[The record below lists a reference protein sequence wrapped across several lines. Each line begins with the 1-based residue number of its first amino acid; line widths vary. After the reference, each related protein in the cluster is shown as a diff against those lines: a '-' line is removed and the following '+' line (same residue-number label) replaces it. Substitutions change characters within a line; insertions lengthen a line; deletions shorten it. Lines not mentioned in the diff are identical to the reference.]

1 MDVVPVPP
9 HDAILALSVD
19 DRLALVDTIWES
31 IRNDPSAVLV
41 DERTKAEMQR
51 RLDLHRDVPESADD
65 LEVVMARLRKNH

>member
-1 MDVVPVPP
+1 MDVVPVPA

-19 DRLALVDTIWES
+19 DRLALVDSIWES
-31 IRNDPSAVLV
+31 IRNDPGAVLV

-51 RLDLHRDVPESADD
+51 RLDMHRTVPESADD